1 MSYSGNV
8 HEISFDEKQ
17 ILLIGTA
24 HISQSSVD
32 EVNSVIDQ
40 EKPDTVCIEL
50 CSSRHQAMLD
60 KDQWKNMDIYK
71 VVREGKSFLL
81 FANLIMTAFQ
91 KRLGSQLGVKPGA
104 EMLEAANAAERVGA
118 ELILADRDV
127 KITLQR
133 TWRGMTFWGRMKVLS
148 QLLASLFVR
157 EEISKE
163 EIEKLK
169 ESDALSEAMQMLAE
183 QSPEMKR
190 ILIDERDQFMAE
202 KIKLAQGKRI
212 VAVVGA
218 GHVKGLTAELERE
231 HNLAEL
237 ETVPPPGKIGTWL
250 KWGIPTLIV
259 GLVAYGF
266 FTVET
271 DVSIEMIQRWFLING
286 TLSALGT
293 AIAFGHPIT
302 IATAFVAAP
311 FTSLNPAVA
320 AGWVAG
326 LVEAFLRKPQVRDFE
341 SLADDITH
349 LRGFWQNNITRILL
363 VVMFANLGSAIGTF
377 VGGFAIASYFDREA
391 EIFHVQKLM

>member
-1 MSYSGNV
+1 MTYSGNV
-8 HEISFDEKQ
+8 HEILIDEKQ

-32 EVNSVIDQ
+32 EVNDVIEQ

-50 CSSRHQAMLD
+50 CASRHQAMMD
-60 KDQWKNMDIYK
+60 KDQWKNMDIFK

-104 EMLEAANAAERVGA
+104 EMLAAAEASERVNS
-118 ELILADRDV
+118 ELLLADRDV

-133 TWRGMTFWGRMKVLS
+133 TWRGMPFWGRMKVLS
-148 QLLASLFVR
+148 QLLASLFIR

-169 ESDALSEAMQMLAE
+169 ESDALSEAMQMLAD
-183 QSPEMKR
+183 QSPDMKR

-202 KIKLAQGKRI
+202 KIRQAPGKRI

-218 GHVKGLTAELERE
+218 GHVKGLTGELERE

-237 ETVPPPGKIGTWL
+237 ETVPPPGKLGIWL
-250 KWGIPTLIV
+250 KWGIPTLIF
-259 GLVAYGF
+259 GLIGYGF
-266 FTVET
+266 FAVDT

-286 TLSALGT
+286 TLSAIGT

-341 SLADDITH
+341 NLADDITH

-377 VGGFAIASYFDREA
+377 AGGFAIAS
-391 EIFHVQKLM
+391 LL

>member
-1 MSYSGNV
+1 MTYSDNV
-8 HEISFDEKQ
+8 NEIVFDEKK
-17 ILLIGTA
+17 ILLVGTA

-32 EVNSVIDQ
+32 EVNKVIEQ
-40 EKPDTVCIEL
+40 EQPDTVCIEL
-50 CSSRHQAMLD
+50 CASRHQAMVD
-60 KDQWKNMDIYK
+60 KDQWKNTDIFK

-81 FANLIMTAFQ
+81 LSNLIMTAFQ
-91 KRLGSQLGVKPGA
+91 KRLGSQLGVQPGA
-104 EMLEAANAAERVGA
+104 EMLAAIQASERINA
-118 ELILADRDV
+118 ELQLVDRDV

-133 TWRGMTFWGRMKVLS
+133 TWRGMPFWGRMKVFS
-148 QLLASLFVR
+148 QLLASLFIR

-169 ESDALSEAMQMLAE
+169 ESDALSEAMQMLAD
-183 QSPEMKR
+183 QSPDMKR

-202 KIKLAQGKRI
+202 KIRQVPGKRI

-218 GHVKGLTAELERE
+218 GHVKGLTLELERE

-237 ETVPPPGKIGTWL
+237 ETVPSPGKLGIFL
-250 KWGIPTLIV
+250 KWGIPALIV
-259 GLVAYGF
+259 GLIGYGF
-266 FTVET
+266 YAVDT

-286 TLSALGT
+286 TLSAIGT

-341 SLADDITH
+341 DLAEDITH
-349 LRGFWQNNITRILL
+349 LRGFWKNNITRILL

-377 VGGFAIASYFDREA
+377 AGGFAIAS
-391 EIFHVQKLM
+391 LL

>member
-1 MSYSGNV
+1 MPYSGNV
-8 HEISFDEKQ
+8 HEILLDGKK

-32 EVNSVIDQ
+32 EVNTVINQ
-40 EKPDTVCIEL
+40 VQPDTVCIEL
-50 CSSRHQAMLD
+50 CSSRYQAMLA
-60 KDQWKNMDIYK
+60 KDQWKNMDIFK
-71 VVREGKSFLL
+71 VIREGKSFLL

-91 KRLGSQLGVKPGA
+91 KRLGSKLGVKPGA
-104 EMLEAANAAERVGA
+104 EMFEAANVAEKLNS
-118 ELILADRDV
+118 ELVLADRDV

-133 TWRGMTFWGRMKVLS
+133 TWRGMPFWGKMKVLG
-148 QLLASLFVR
+148 QLLASLFIR

-169 ESDALSEAMQMLAE
+169 ESDALSEAVKMLAE

-190 ILIDERDQFMAE
+190 ILIDERDQYMAE
-202 KIKLAQGKRI
+202 KIRQSMGKLI

-218 GHVKGLTAELERE
+218 GHVKGLTAELEKK

-237 ETVPPPGKIGTWL
+237 ESVPPTGKAVAWL
-250 KWGIPTLIV
+250 KWGIPALIIALIV
-259 GLVAYGF
+259 YGF
-266 FTVET
+266 FTVDT

-293 AIAFGHPIT
+293 AAAFGHPIT
-302 IATAFVAAP
+302 IAAAFVAAP
-311 FTSLNPAVA
+311 FTSLNPTIA

-326 LVEAFLRKPQVRDFE
+326 LVEALLRKPQVRDFE
-341 SLADDITH
+341 NLADDITH

-363 VVMFANLGSAIGTF
+363 VVIFANLGSAIGTF
-377 VGGFAIASYFDREA
+377 AGGFAIAT
-391 EIFHVQKLM
+391 LL

>member
-1 MSYSGNV
+1 MAHSDNV
-8 HEISFDEKQ
+8 NEIVFDEKK
-17 ILLIGTA
+17 ILLVGTA

-32 EVNSVIDQ
+32 EVNKVIEQ
-40 EKPDTVCIEL
+40 EQPDTVCIEL
-50 CSSRHQAMLD
+50 CASRHQAMVD
-60 KDQWKNMDIYK
+60 KDQWKNTDIFK

-81 FANLIMTAFQ
+81 LSNLIMTAFQ

-104 EMLEAANAAERVGA
+104 EMLAAIQASERINA
-118 ELILADRDV
+118 ELQLVDRDV

-133 TWRGMTFWGRMKVLS
+133 TWRGMPFWGRMKVFS
-148 QLLASLFVR
+148 QLLASLFIR

-169 ESDALSEAMQMLAE
+169 ESDALSEAMQMLAD
-183 QSPEMKR
+183 QSPDMKR

-202 KIKLAQGKRI
+202 KIRQAPGKRI

-218 GHVKGLTAELERE
+218 GHVKGLSLELERE

-237 ETVPPPGKIGTWL
+237 ETVPSPGKLGIWL
-250 KWGIPTLIV
+250 KWGIPALII
-259 GLVAYGF
+259 GLIGYGF
-266 FTVET
+266 YAVDT

-286 TLSALGT
+286 TLSAIGT

-326 LVEAFLRKPQVRDFE
+326 LVEAVLRKPQVRDFE
-341 SLADDITH
+341 DLAEDITH
-349 LRGFWQNNITRILL
+349 LRGFWKNNITRILL

-377 VGGFAIASYFDREA
+377 AGGFAIA
-391 EIFHVQKLM
+391 VLL

>member
-1 MSYSGNV
+1 MPYSGNV
-8 HEISFDEKQ
+8 HEILLDGKK

-32 EVNSVIDQ
+32 EVNTVINQ
-40 EKPDTVCIEL
+40 VKPDTVCIEL
-50 CSSRHQAMLD
+50 CSSRYQAMLA
-60 KDQWKNMDIYK
+60 KDQWKNMDIFK
-71 VVREGKSFLL
+71 VIREGKSFLL

-91 KRLGSQLGVKPGA
+91 KRLGSRLGVKPGA
-104 EMLEAANAAERVGA
+104 EMFEAANVAEKLNS
-118 ELILADRDV
+118 ELVLADRDV

-133 TWRGMTFWGRMKVLS
+133 TWRGMPFWGKMKVLG
-148 QLLASLFVR
+148 QLLASLFIR

-169 ESDALSEAMQMLAE
+169 ESDALSEAVKMLAE

-190 ILIDERDQFMAE
+190 ILIDERDQYMAE
-202 KIKLAQGKRI
+202 KIRQSMGKLI

-218 GHVKGLTAELERE
+218 GHVKGLTAELENK

-237 ETVPPPGKIGTWL
+237 ESVPPTGKAVAWL
-250 KWGIPTLIV
+250 KWGIPALIIALIV
-259 GLVAYGF
+259 YGF
-266 FTVET
+266 FTVDT

-293 AIAFGHPIT
+293 AAAFGHPIT
-302 IATAFVAAP
+302 IAAAFVAAP
-311 FTSLNPAVA
+311 FTSLNPTIA

-326 LVEAFLRKPQVRDFE
+326 LVEALLRKPQVRDFE
-341 SLADDITH
+341 NLADDITH

-363 VVMFANLGSAIGTF
+363 VVIFANLGSAIGTF
-377 VGGFAIASYFDREA
+377 AGGFAIAT
-391 EIFHVQKLM
+391 LL

>member
-1 MSYSGNV
+1 MPYSGNV
-8 HEISFDEKQ
+8 HEILLDGKK

-32 EVNSVIDQ
+32 EVNTVINQ
-40 EKPDTVCIEL
+40 VNPDTVCIEL
-50 CSSRHQAMLD
+50 CSSRYQAMLA
-60 KDQWKNMDIYK
+60 KDQWKNMDIFK
-71 VVREGKSFLL
+71 VIREGKSFLL

-91 KRLGSQLGVKPGA
+91 KRLGSRLGVKPGS
-104 EMLEAANAAERVGA
+104 EMFEAANVAEKLNS
-118 ELILADRDV
+118 ELVLADRDV

-133 TWRGMTFWGRMKVLS
+133 TWRGMRFWGKIKVLG
-148 QLLASLFVR
+148 QLLASLFIR

-169 ESDALSEAMQMLAE
+169 ESDALSEAMKMLAE

-190 ILIDERDQFMAE
+190 ILIDERDQYMAE
-202 KIKLAQGKRI
+202 KIRQSMGKLV

-218 GHVKGLTAELERE
+218 GHVKGLTAELENK

-237 ETVPPPGKIGTWL
+237 ESVPPTGKAVAWL
-250 KWGIPTLIV
+250 KWGIPALIIALIV
-259 GLVAYGF
+259 YGF
-266 FTVET
+266 FTVDT

-293 AIAFGHPIT
+293 AAAFGHPIT
-302 IATAFVAAP
+302 IAVAFIAAP
-311 FTSLNPAVA
+311 FTSLNPTIA

-326 LVEAFLRKPQVRDFE
+326 LVEALLRKPQVRDFE
-341 SLADDITH
+341 NLADDITH

-363 VVMFANLGSAIGTF
+363 VVIFANLGSAIGTF
-377 VGGFAIASYFDREA
+377 AGGFAIAT
-391 EIFHVQKLM
+391 LL

>member
-1 MSYSGNV
+1 MTYSGNV
-8 HEISFDEKQ
+8 HEILIDEKQ

-32 EVNSVIDQ
+32 EVNDVIEQ

-50 CSSRHQAMLD
+50 CASRHQAMMD
-60 KDQWKNMDIYK
+60 KDQWKNMDIFK

-104 EMLEAANAAERVGA
+104 EMLAAAEASERVNS
-118 ELILADRDV
+118 ELLLADRDV

-133 TWRGMTFWGRMKVLS
+133 TWRGMPFWGRMKVLS
-148 QLLASLFVR
+148 QLLASLFIR

-169 ESDALSEAMQMLAE
+169 ESDALSEAMQILAD

-202 KIKLAQGKRI
+202 KIRQAPGKRI

-218 GHVKGLTAELERE
+218 GHVKGLTGELERE

-237 ETVPPPGKIGTWL
+237 ETLPPPGKLGIWL

-259 GLVAYGF
+259 GLIGYGF
-266 FTVET
+266 FAVDT

-286 TLSALGT
+286 TLSAIGT

-302 IATAFVAAP
+302 VATAFVAAP

-341 SLADDITH
+341 NLADDITH

-377 VGGFAIASYFDREA
+377 AGGFAIAS
-391 EIFHVQKLM
+391 LL

>member
-24 HISQSSVD
+24 HISQSSAD

-148 QLLASLFVR
+148 QLIASLFVR

-183 QSPEMKR
+183 QSPEMKH

-202 KIKLAQGKRI
+202 KIRQAQGKRI

-218 GHVKGLTAELERE
+218 GHVKGLIAELERE

-237 ETVPPPGKIGTWL
+237 EAVPPPGKVGTWL
-250 KWGIPTLIV
+250 KWGIPALIV
-259 GLVAYGF
+259 GLIGYGF

-302 IATAFVAAP
+302 IATSFVAAP

-326 LVEAFLRKPQVRDFE
+326 LVEALLRKPQVRDFE
-341 SLADDITH
+341 NLADDITH

-377 VGGFAIASYFDREA
+377 AGGFAIAS
-391 EIFHVQKLM
+391 LL

>member
-1 MSYSGNV
+1 MAYSANV
-8 HEISFDEKQ
+8 HEIVLEEKQ

-24 HISQSSVD
+24 HISQSSVN
-32 EVNSVIDQ
+32 EVNHVIEQ

-50 CSSRHQAMLD
+50 CSSRYQAMMD
-60 KDQWKNMDIYK
+60 KDQWKNMDIFK

-104 EMLEAANAAERVGA
+104 EMLAAAQASERVNA
-118 ELILADRDV
+118 ELLLADRDV

-133 TWRGMTFWGRMKVLS
+133 TWRGMPFWGRMKVLS
-148 QLLASLFVR
+148 QLLASLFIR

-169 ESDALSEAMQMLAE
+169 ESDALSEAMQMLAD

-202 KIKLAQGKRI
+202 KIRQSKGKRI

-218 GHVKGLTAELERE
+218 GHVRGLTAELERE

-237 ETVPPPGKIGTWL
+237 ETVPSPGKLGKWL
-250 KWGIPTLIV
+250 KWGIPALIIGLIV
-259 GLVAYGF
+259 YGF
-266 FTVET
+266 FAVDT

-286 TLSALGT
+286 TLSAIGT
-293 AIAFGHPIT
+293 ALAFGHPIT

-326 LVEAFLRKPQVRDFE
+326 LVEALLRKPQVRDFE
-341 SLADDITH
+341 NLADDITH
-349 LRGFWQNNITRILL
+349 LRGFWRNNITRILL

-377 VGGFAIASYFDREA
+377 VGGFAIAS
-391 EIFHVQKLM
+391 LL

>member
-1 MSYSGNV
+1 MTHSGNV
-8 HEISFDEKQ
+8 NEIVFDEKK
-17 ILLIGTA
+17 ILLVGTA

-32 EVNSVIDQ
+32 EVNKVIEQ
-40 EKPDTVCIEL
+40 EQPDTVCIEL
-50 CSSRHQAMLD
+50 CASRHQAMVD
-60 KDQWKNMDIYK
+60 KDQWKNTDIFK

-81 FANLIMTAFQ
+81 LSNLIMTAFQ

-104 EMLEAANAAERVGA
+104 EMLAAIQASERINA
-118 ELILADRDV
+118 ELQLVDRDV

-133 TWRGMTFWGRMKVLS
+133 TWRGMPFWGRMKVFS
-148 QLLASLFVR
+148 QLLASLFIR

-169 ESDALSEAMQMLAE
+169 ESDALSEAMQMLAD
-183 QSPEMKR
+183 QSPDMKR

-202 KIKLAQGKRI
+202 KIRQAPGKRI

-218 GHVKGLTAELERE
+218 GHVKGLTLELERE
-231 HNLAEL
+231 HDLAEL
-237 ETVPPPGKIGTWL
+237 ETVPSPGKLGIFL
-250 KWGIPTLIV
+250 KWGIPALIV
-259 GLVAYGF
+259 GLIGYGF
-266 FTVET
+266 YAVDT

-286 TLSALGT
+286 TLSAIGT

-341 SLADDITH
+341 DLAEDITH
-349 LRGFWQNNITRILL
+349 LKGFWKNNITRILL

-377 VGGFAIASYFDREA
+377 AGGFAIAS
-391 EIFHVQKLM
+391 LL

>member
-1 MSYSGNV
+1 MPYSGNV
-8 HEISFDEKQ
+8 HEILLDGKK

-32 EVNSVIDQ
+32 EVNTVINQ
-40 EKPDTVCIEL
+40 VQPDTVCIEL
-50 CSSRHQAMLD
+50 CSSRYQAMLA
-60 KDQWKNMDIYK
+60 KDQWKNMDIFK
-71 VVREGKSFLL
+71 VIREGKSFLL

-91 KRLGSQLGVKPGA
+91 KRLGSRLGVKPGS
-104 EMLEAANAAERVGA
+104 EMFEAANLAEKLNS
-118 ELILADRDV
+118 ELVLADRDV

-133 TWRGMTFWGRMKVLS
+133 TWRGMPFWGKMKVLG
-148 QLLASLFVR
+148 QLLASLFIR

-169 ESDALSEAMQMLAE
+169 ESDALSEAVKMLAE

-190 ILIDERDQFMAE
+190 ILIDERDQYMAE
-202 KIKLAQGKRI
+202 KIRQSMGKLI

-218 GHVKGLTAELERE
+218 GHVKGLTAELENK

-237 ETVPPPGKIGTWL
+237 ESVPPTGKAVAWL
-250 KWGIPTLIV
+250 KWGIPALIIALIV
-259 GLVAYGF
+259 YGF
-266 FTVET
+266 FKVDT

-293 AIAFGHPIT
+293 AAAFGHPIT
-302 IATAFVAAP
+302 IAAAFVAAP
-311 FTSLNPAVA
+311 FTSLNPTIA

-326 LVEAFLRKPQVRDFE
+326 LVEALLRKPQVRDFE
-341 SLADDITH
+341 NLADDITH

-363 VVMFANLGSAIGTF
+363 VVIFANLGSAIGTF
-377 VGGFAIASYFDREA
+377 AGGFAIAA
-391 EIFHVQKLM
+391 LL

>member
-1 MSYSGNV
+1 MTHSGNV
-8 HEISFDEKQ
+8 NEIVFDEKK
-17 ILLIGTA
+17 ILLVGTA

-32 EVNSVIDQ
+32 EVNKVIEQ
-40 EKPDTVCIEL
+40 EQPDTVCIEL
-50 CSSRHQAMLD
+50 CASRHQAMVD
-60 KDQWKNMDIYK
+60 KDQWKNMDIFK

-81 FANLIMTAFQ
+81 LSNLIMTAFQ

-104 EMLEAANAAERVGA
+104 EMLAAIQASERINA
-118 ELILADRDV
+118 ELQLVDRDV

-133 TWRGMTFWGRMKVLS
+133 TWRGMPFWGRMKVFS
-148 QLLASLFVR
+148 QLLASLFIR

-169 ESDALSEAMQMLAE
+169 ESDALSEAMQMLAD
-183 QSPEMKR
+183 QSPDMKR

-202 KIKLAQGKRI
+202 KIRQAPGKRI

-218 GHVKGLTAELERE
+218 GHVKGLSLELERE

-237 ETVPPPGKIGTWL
+237 ETVPSPGKLGIWL
-250 KWGIPTLIV
+250 KWGIPALII
-259 GLVAYGF
+259 GLIGYGF
-266 FTVET
+266 YAVDT

-286 TLSALGT
+286 TLSAVGT

-341 SLADDITH
+341 DLAEDIKH
-349 LRGFWQNNITRILL
+349 LRGFWKNNITRILL

-377 VGGFAIASYFDREA
+377 AGGFAIAS
-391 EIFHVQKLM
+391 LL

>member
-1 MSYSGNV
+1 MTYSDNV
-8 HEISFDEKQ
+8 NEIVFDEKK
-17 ILLIGTA
+17 ILLVGTA

-32 EVNSVIDQ
+32 EVNKVIEQ
-40 EKPDTVCIEL
+40 EQPDTVCIEL
-50 CSSRHQAMLD
+50 CASRHQAMVD
-60 KDQWKNMDIYK
+60 KDQWKNTDIFK

-81 FANLIMTAFQ
+81 LSNLIMTAFQ
-91 KRLGSQLGVKPGA
+91 KRLGSQLGVQPGA
-104 EMLEAANAAERVGA
+104 EMLAAIQASERINA
-118 ELILADRDV
+118 ELQLVDRDV

-133 TWRGMTFWGRMKVLS
+133 TWRGMPFWGRMKVFS
-148 QLLASLFVR
+148 QLLASLFIR

-169 ESDALSEAMQMLAE
+169 ESDALSEAMQMLAD
-183 QSPEMKR
+183 QSPDMKR

-202 KIKLAQGKRI
+202 KIRQVPGKRI

-218 GHVKGLTAELERE
+218 GHVKGLTLELERE

-237 ETVPPPGKIGTWL
+237 ETVPSPGKLGIFL
-250 KWGIPTLIV
+250 KWGIPALIV
-259 GLVAYGF
+259 GLIGYGF
-266 FTVET
+266 YAVDT

-286 TLSALGT
+286 TLSAIGT

-341 SLADDITH
+341 DLAEDITH
-349 LRGFWQNNITRILL
+349 LKGFWKNNITRILL

-377 VGGFAIASYFDREA
+377 AGGFAIAS
-391 EIFHVQKLM
+391 LL

>member
-1 MSYSGNV
+1 MTYSGNV
-8 HEISFDEKQ
+8 HEILIDEKQ

-32 EVNSVIDQ
+32 EVNDVIEQ

-50 CSSRHQAMLD
+50 CASRHQAMMD
-60 KDQWKNMDIYK
+60 KDQWKNMDIFK

-104 EMLEAANAAERVGA
+104 EMLAAAEASERVNS
-118 ELILADRDV
+118 ELLLADRDV

-133 TWRGMTFWGRMKVLS
+133 TWRGMPFWGRMKVLS
-148 QLLASLFVR
+148 QLLASLFIR

-169 ESDALSEAMQMLAE
+169 ESDALSEAMQMLAD
-183 QSPEMKR
+183 QSPDMKR

-202 KIKLAQGKRI
+202 KIRQAPGKRI

-218 GHVKGLTAELERE
+218 GHVKGLTGELERE

-237 ETVPPPGKIGTWL
+237 ETVPPPGKLGILL

-259 GLVAYGF
+259 SLIGYGF
-266 FTVET
+266 FAVDT

-286 TLSALGT
+286 TLSAIGT

-341 SLADDITH
+341 NLADDITH

-377 VGGFAIASYFDREA
+377 AGGFAIAS
-391 EIFHVQKLM
+391 LL

>member
-8 HEISFDEKQ
+8 HEIAFEEKQ

-32 EVNSVIDQ
+32 EVDSIIDQ

-104 EMLEAANAAERVGA
+104 EMLEAANAADRIGA

-237 ETVPPPGKIGTWL
+237 ETVPPPGKIGTCL

-326 LVEAFLRKPQVRDFE
+326 LVEAILRKPQVRDFE

-349 LRGFWQNNITRILL
+349 LRGFWRNNITRILL

-377 VGGFAIASYFDREA
+377 VGGFAIAS
-391 EIFHVQKLM
+391 LL

>member
-202 KIKLAQGKRI
+202 KIKLAKGKRI

-349 LRGFWQNNITRILL
+349 LKGFWQNNITRILL

-377 VGGFAIASYFDREA
+377 VGGFAIAS
-391 EIFHVQKLM
+391 LL

>member
-8 HEISFDEKQ
+8 HEIAFEEKQ

-32 EVNSVIDQ
+32 EVDSVISK

-50 CSSRHQAMLD
+50 CSSRHQTMLD
-60 KDQWKNMDIYK
+60 KNQWKKMDIFK

-104 EMLEAANAAERVGA
+104 EMLEAANAAERVNA
-118 ELILADRDV
+118 TLVLADRDV

-133 TWRGMTFWGRMKVLS
+133 TWRGMPFWERTKVLG

-163 EIEKLK
+163 EVEKLK
-169 ESDALSEAMQMLAE
+169 ESDALSEAMQMLAD
-183 QSPEMKR
+183 QSPEMKH

-202 KIKLAQGKRI
+202 KIRQAQGKRI

-218 GHVKGLTAELERE
+218 GHVKGLIAELERE

-237 ETVPPPGKIGTWL
+237 EAVPPPGKVGTWL
-250 KWGIPTLIV
+250 KWGIPALIV
-259 GLVAYGF
+259 GLIGYGF
-266 FTVET
+266 FSVET

-302 IATAFVAAP
+302 IATSFVAAP

-326 LVEAFLRKPQVRDFE
+326 LVEALLRKPQVRDFE
-341 SLADDITH
+341 NLADDITH

-377 VGGFAIASYFDREA
+377 AGGFAIAS
-391 EIFHVQKLM
+391 LL

>member
-1 MSYSGNV
+1 MAYSANV
-8 HEISFDEKQ
+8 HEIVLEEKQ

-32 EVNSVIDQ
+32 EVNHVIEQ

-50 CSSRHQAMLD
+50 CSSRYQAMMD
-60 KDQWKNMDIYK
+60 KDQWKNMDIFK

-104 EMLEAANAAERVGA
+104 EMLAAAQASERVNA
-118 ELILADRDV
+118 ELVLADRDV

-133 TWRGMTFWGRMKVLS
+133 TWRGMPFWGRMKVMS
-148 QLLASLFVR
+148 QLLASLFIR

-169 ESDALSEAMQMLAE
+169 ESDALSEAMEMLAD

-202 KIKLAQGKRI
+202 KIRQSPGKRI

-218 GHVKGLTAELERE
+218 GHVKGLTAELERD

-237 ETVPPPGKIGTWL
+237 ETVPPTGKLGKWL
-250 KWGIPTLIV
+250 KWGIPALII
-259 GLVAYGF
+259 GLIGYGF
-266 FTVET
+266 FAVDT

-293 AIAFGHPIT
+293 ALAFGHPIT

-320 AGWVAG
+320 AGWGAG
-326 LVEAFLRKPQVRDFE
+326 LV
-341 SLADDITH
+341 
-349 LRGFWQNNITRILL
+349 
-363 VVMFANLGSAIGTF
+363 
-377 VGGFAIASYFDREA
+377 
-391 EIFHVQKLM
+391 

>member
-71 VVREGKSFLL
+71 VVREGKTFLL

-104 EMLEAANAAERVGA
+104 EMIEAANAAERVGA

-237 ETVPPPGKIGTWL
+237 ETVPPPGKIGIWL

-266 FTVET
+266 LTVET

-326 LVEAFLRKPQVRDFE
+326 LVEAILRKPQVRDFE

-377 VGGFAIASYFDREA
+377 VGGFAIAS
-391 EIFHVQKLM
+391 LL

>member
-1 MSYSGNV
+1 MPYSGNV
-8 HEISFDEKQ
+8 HEILLDGKK

-32 EVNSVIDQ
+32 EVNTVINQ
-40 EKPDTVCIEL
+40 VQPDTVCIEL
-50 CSSRHQAMLD
+50 CSSRYQAMLA
-60 KDQWKNMDIYK
+60 KDQWKNMDIFK
-71 VVREGKSFLL
+71 VIREGKSFLL

-91 KRLGSQLGVKPGA
+91 KRLGSRLGVKPGA
-104 EMLEAANAAERVGA
+104 EMFEAANVAEKLNS
-118 ELILADRDV
+118 ELVLADRDV

-133 TWRGMTFWGRMKVLS
+133 TWRGMRFWGKMKVLG
-148 QLLASLFVR
+148 QLLASLFIR

-169 ESDALSEAMQMLAE
+169 ESDALSEAMKMLAE

-190 ILIDERDQFMAE
+190 ILIDERDQYMAE
-202 KIKLAQGKRI
+202 KIRQSMGKLV

-218 GHVKGLTAELERE
+218 GHVKGLTAELENK

-237 ETVPPPGKIGTWL
+237 ESVPPTGKAVAWL
-250 KWGIPTLIV
+250 KWGIPALIIALIV
-259 GLVAYGF
+259 YGF
-266 FTVET
+266 FTVDT

-293 AIAFGHPIT
+293 AAAFGHPIT
-302 IATAFVAAP
+302 IAAAFVAAP
-311 FTSLNPAVA
+311 FTSLNPTIA

-326 LVEAFLRKPQVRDFE
+326 LVEALLRKPQVRDFE
-341 SLADDITH
+341 NLADDITH

-363 VVMFANLGSAIGTF
+363 VVIFANLGSAIGTF
-377 VGGFAIASYFDREA
+377 AGGFAIAA
-391 EIFHVQKLM
+391 LL

>member
-1 MSYSGNV
+1 MPYSGNV
-8 HEISFDEKQ
+8 HEILLDGKK

-32 EVNSVIDQ
+32 EVNTVINQ
-40 EKPDTVCIEL
+40 VKPDTVCIEL
-50 CSSRHQAMLD
+50 CSSRYQAMLA
-60 KDQWKNMDIYK
+60 KDQWKNMDIFK
-71 VVREGKSFLL
+71 VIREGKSFLL

-91 KRLGSQLGVKPGA
+91 KRLGSRLGVKPGA
-104 EMLEAANAAERVGA
+104 EMFEAANVAEKLNS
-118 ELILADRDV
+118 ELVLADRDV

-133 TWRGMTFWGRMKVLS
+133 TWRGMPFWGKMKVLG
-148 QLLASLFVR
+148 QLLASLFIR

-169 ESDALSEAMQMLAE
+169 ESDALSEAMKMLAE

-190 ILIDERDQFMAE
+190 ILIDERDQYMAE
-202 KIKLAQGKRI
+202 KIRQSMGKLI

-218 GHVKGLTAELERE
+218 GHVKGLIAELENK

-237 ETVPPPGKIGTWL
+237 ESVPPTGKAVAWL
-250 KWGIPTLIV
+250 KWGIPALIIALIV
-259 GLVAYGF
+259 YGF
-266 FTVET
+266 FTVDT

-293 AIAFGHPIT
+293 AAAFGHPIT
-302 IATAFVAAP
+302 IAAAFVAAP
-311 FTSLNPAVA
+311 FTSLNPTIA

-326 LVEAFLRKPQVRDFE
+326 LVEALLRKPQVRDFE
-341 SLADDITH
+341 NLADDITH

-363 VVMFANLGSAIGTF
+363 VVIFANLGSAIGTF
-377 VGGFAIASYFDREA
+377 AGGFAIAT
-391 EIFHVQKLM
+391 LL

>member
-1 MSYSGNV
+1 MPYSGNV
-8 HEISFDEKQ
+8 HEILLDGKK

-32 EVNSVIDQ
+32 EVNTVINQ
-40 EKPDTVCIEL
+40 VQPDTVCIEL
-50 CSSRHQAMLD
+50 CSSRYQAMLA
-60 KDQWKNMDIYK
+60 KDQWKNMDIFK
-71 VVREGKSFLL
+71 VIREGKSFLL

-91 KRLGSQLGVKPGA
+91 KRLGSRLGVKPGA
-104 EMLEAANAAERVGA
+104 EMFEAANVAEKLNS
-118 ELILADRDV
+118 ELVLADRDV

-133 TWRGMTFWGRMKVLS
+133 TWRGMPFWGKMKVLG
-148 QLLASLFVR
+148 QLLASLFIR

-169 ESDALSEAMQMLAE
+169 ESDALSEAVKMLAE

-190 ILIDERDQFMAE
+190 ILIDERDQYMAE
-202 KIKLAQGKRI
+202 KIRQSMGKLI

-218 GHVKGLTAELERE
+218 GHVKGLTAELENK

-237 ETVPPPGKIGTWL
+237 ESVPPTGKAVAWL
-250 KWGIPTLIV
+250 KWGIPALIIALIV
-259 GLVAYGF
+259 YGF
-266 FTVET
+266 FTVDT

-293 AIAFGHPIT
+293 AAAFGHPIT
-302 IATAFVAAP
+302 IAAAFVAAP
-311 FTSLNPAVA
+311 FTSLNPTIA

-326 LVEAFLRKPQVRDFE
+326 LVEALLRKPQVRDFE
-341 SLADDITH
+341 NLADDITH

-363 VVMFANLGSAIGTF
+363 VVIFANLGSAIGTF
-377 VGGFAIASYFDREA
+377 VGGFAIAT
-391 EIFHVQKLM
+391 LL

>member
-1 MSYSGNV
+1 MTHSGNV
-8 HEISFDEKQ
+8 NEIVFDEKK
-17 ILLIGTA
+17 ILLVGTA

-32 EVNSVIDQ
+32 EVNKVIEQ
-40 EKPDTVCIEL
+40 EQPDTVCIEL
-50 CSSRHQAMLD
+50 CASRHQAMVD
-60 KDQWKNMDIYK
+60 KDQWKNTDIFK

-81 FANLIMTAFQ
+81 LSNLIMTAFQ

-104 EMLEAANAAERVGA
+104 EMLAAIQASERINA
-118 ELILADRDV
+118 ELQLVDRDV

-133 TWRGMTFWGRMKVLS
+133 TWRGMPFWGRMKVFS
-148 QLLASLFVR
+148 QLLASLFIR

-169 ESDALSEAMQMLAE
+169 ESDALSEAMQMLAD
-183 QSPEMKR
+183 QSPDMKR

-202 KIKLAQGKRI
+202 KIRQAPGKRI

-218 GHVKGLTAELERE
+218 GHVKGLSLELERE

-237 ETVPPPGKIGTWL
+237 ETVPSPGKLGIWL
-250 KWGIPTLIV
+250 KWGIPALIV
-259 GLVAYGF
+259 GLIGYGF
-266 FTVET
+266 YAVDT

-286 TLSALGT
+286 TLSAIGT

-341 SLADDITH
+341 DLAEDITH
-349 LRGFWQNNITRILL
+349 LRGFWKNNITRILL

-377 VGGFAIASYFDREA
+377 AGGFAIAS
-391 EIFHVQKLM
+391 LL

>member
-1 MSYSGNV
+1 MTYSGNV
-8 HEISFDEKQ
+8 HEILIDEKQ

-32 EVNSVIDQ
+32 EVNDVIEQ

-50 CSSRHQAMLD
+50 CASRHQAMMD
-60 KDQWKNMDIYK
+60 KDQWKNMDIFK

-104 EMLEAANAAERVGA
+104 EMLAAAKASERVNS
-118 ELILADRDV
+118 ELLLADRDV

-133 TWRGMTFWGRMKVLS
+133 TWRGMPFWGRMKVLS
-148 QLLASLFVR
+148 QLIASLFIR

-169 ESDALSEAMQMLAE
+169 ESDALSEAMQMLAD
-183 QSPEMKR
+183 QSPDMKR

-202 KIKLAQGKRI
+202 KIRQAPGKRI

-218 GHVKGLTAELERE
+218 GHVKGLTGELERE

-237 ETVPPPGKIGTWL
+237 ETVPPPGKLGILL

-259 GLVAYGF
+259 GLIGYGF
-266 FTVET
+266 FAVDT

-286 TLSALGT
+286 TLSAIGT

-341 SLADDITH
+341 NLADDITH

-377 VGGFAIASYFDREA
+377 AGGFAIAS
-391 EIFHVQKLM
+391 LL

>member
-1 MSYSGNV
+1 MPYSGNV
-8 HEISFDEKQ
+8 HEILLDGKK

-32 EVNSVIDQ
+32 EVNTVINQ
-40 EKPDTVCIEL
+40 VQPDTVCIEL
-50 CSSRHQAMLD
+50 CSSRYQAMLA
-60 KDQWKNMDIYK
+60 KDQWKNMDIFK
-71 VVREGKSFLL
+71 VIREGKSFLL

-91 KRLGSQLGVKPGA
+91 KRLGSRLGVKPGS
-104 EMLEAANAAERVGA
+104 EMFEAANVAEKLNS
-118 ELILADRDV
+118 ELVLADRDV

-133 TWRGMTFWGRMKVLS
+133 TWRGMPFWGKMKVLGL
-148 QLLASLFVR
+148 LLASLFIR

-169 ESDALSEAMQMLAE
+169 ESDALSEAVKMLAE

-190 ILIDERDQFMAE
+190 ILIDERDQYMAE
-202 KIKLAQGKRI
+202 KIRQSMGKLI

-218 GHVKGLTAELERE
+218 GHVKGLTAELENK

-237 ETVPPPGKIGTWL
+237 ESVPPTGKAVAWL
-250 KWGIPTLIV
+250 KWGIPALIIALIV
-259 GLVAYGF
+259 YGF
-266 FTVET
+266 FTVDT

-293 AIAFGHPIT
+293 AAAFGHPIT
-302 IATAFVAAP
+302 IAAAFVAAP
-311 FTSLNPAVA
+311 FTSLNPTIA

-326 LVEAFLRKPQVRDFE
+326 LVEALLRKPQVRDFE
-341 SLADDITH
+341 NLADDITH

-363 VVMFANLGSAIGTF
+363 VVIFANLGSAIGTF
-377 VGGFAIASYFDREA
+377 AGGFAIAT
-391 EIFHVQKLM
+391 LL

>member
-24 HISQSSVD
+24 HISQSSAD
-32 EVNSVIDQ
+32 EVNFVIDQ

-50 CSSRHQAMLD
+50 CSSRHQAMLE

-91 KRLGSQLGVKPGA
+91 KCLGSQLGVKPGA
-104 EMLEAANAAERVGA
+104 EMLEAANAAERIGA

-133 TWRGMTFWGRMKVLS
+133 TWWGMTFWGRMKVLS

-231 HNLAEL
+231 HNLDEL
-237 ETVPPPGKIGTWL
+237 ETEPHPGKLGTWV

-326 LVEAFLRKPQVRDFE
+326 LVEAILRKPQVRDFE

-349 LRGFWQNNITRILL
+349 LRGFWRNNITRILL

-377 VGGFAIASYFDREA
+377 VGGFAIAS
-391 EIFHVQKLM
+391 LL

>member
-1 MSYSGNV
+1 MTYSDNV
-8 HEISFDEKQ
+8 NEIVFDEKK
-17 ILLIGTA
+17 ILLVGTA

-32 EVNSVIDQ
+32 EVNKVIEQ
-40 EKPDTVCIEL
+40 EQPDTVCIEL
-50 CSSRHQAMLD
+50 CASRHQAMVD
-60 KDQWKNMDIYK
+60 KDQWKNTDIFK

-81 FANLIMTAFQ
+81 LSNLIMTAFQ

-104 EMLEAANAAERVGA
+104 EMLAAIQASERINA
-118 ELILADRDV
+118 ELQLVDRDV

-133 TWRGMTFWGRMKVLS
+133 TWRGMPFWGRMKVFS
-148 QLLASLFVR
+148 QLLASLFIR

-169 ESDALSEAMQMLAE
+169 ESDALSEAMQMLAD
-183 QSPEMKR
+183 QSPDMKR

-202 KIKLAQGKRI
+202 KIRQAPGKRI

-218 GHVKGLTAELERE
+218 GHVKGLTLELERE

-237 ETVPPPGKIGTWL
+237 ETVPSPGKLGIWL
-250 KWGIPTLIV
+250 KWGIPALII
-259 GLVAYGF
+259 GLIGYGF
-266 FTVET
+266 YAVDT

-286 TLSALGT
+286 TLSAIGT

-302 IATAFVAAP
+302 IATAFLAAP

-341 SLADDITH
+341 DLAEDITH
-349 LRGFWQNNITRILL
+349 LRGFWKNNITRILL

-377 VGGFAIASYFDREA
+377 AGGFAIAS
-391 EIFHVQKLM
+391 LL

>member
-202 KIKLAQGKRI
+202 KIKLAKGKRI

-237 ETVPPPGKIGTWL
+237 ETVPPPGKIGIWL

-326 LVEAFLRKPQVRDFE
+326 LVEAYLRKPQVRDFE

-377 VGGFAIASYFDREA
+377 VGGFAIAS
-391 EIFHVQKLM
+391 LL